1 MKKKYQ
7 PSFLC
12 PVCLLVRSGLLYG
25 PLTDINFGKAYSQE
39 AKQPYFSGVFVQPPS
54 FHLINHKS
62 NEKSLFKSTSMLL
75 EWFKNCH
82 LQMLTVVKFR
92 EFFHKAHTKQLQV

>member
-1 MKKKYQ
+1 MGTK
-7 PSFLC
+7 LC
-12 PVCLLVRSGLLYG
+12 NIVISWPARDY
-25 PLTDINFGKAYSQE
+25 DSQE

-62 NEKSLFKSTSMLL
+62 NEKCLFKSTSMLL
-75 EWFKNCH
+75 ERFKNCH

-92 EFFHKAHTKQLQV
+92 EFSQSTYKTTSGMTLKLKIHDIENGY